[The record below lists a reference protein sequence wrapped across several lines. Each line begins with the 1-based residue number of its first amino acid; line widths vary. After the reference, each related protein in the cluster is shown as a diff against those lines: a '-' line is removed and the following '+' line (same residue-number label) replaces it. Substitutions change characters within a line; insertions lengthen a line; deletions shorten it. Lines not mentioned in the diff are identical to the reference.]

1 MNHRPLPGV
10 TPGSATRRLAALLS
24 GCALIISVFG
34 AAAIARA
41 ETGAQP
47 KAGAAVEPRSSFV
60 FRPHTAPRPL
70 PALAFEDGQ
79 GRKRTLAEFRGKL
92 VLLNVWATWCLPCR
106 EEMPA
111 LERLQQRLAG
121 PGFEVVALSIDGGGA
136 SAVRSFFAEI
146 DVRKLAI
153 YVDTT
158 SQALGKLR
166 IVGLPTTLLIDRSG
180 REIGRVV
187 GPAQWDSPEVVKVIE
202 RYLAPGSKP

>member
-1 MNHRPLPGV
+1 MSHKPSLGAMA
-10 TPGSATRRLAALLS
+10 GAKTRRLAALLS
-24 GCALIISVFG
+24 GCALIVSVLG

-47 KAGAAVEPRSSFV
+47 KAGSAPAPRSSFV
-60 FRPHTAPRPL
+60 FRPHAAPRPL
-70 PALAFEDGQ
+70 PDLAFEDGQ

-92 VLLNVWATWCLPCR
+92 VLLNVWATWCLSCR

-111 LERLQQRLAG
+111 LDRLQQRLAG
-121 PGFEVVALSIDGGGA
+121 PGFEVVALSIDRGGA
-136 SAVRSFFAEI
+136 FAVQSFFEEI

-158 SQALGKLR
+158 GKATGKLG
-166 IVGLPTTLLIDRSG
+166 IVGIPTTLLIDRTG

-202 RYLAPGSKP
+202 RYLAPEPKP